1 MAQHGMRESGLYQ
14 LIHLQGSGAP
24 HMENP
29 DWSSEPLRALH
40 LDFSVFYGVSPVDF
54 RKKNKETLMWQH
66 LDMSL
71 IVLLSL

>member
-29 DWSSEPLRALH
+29 DWSSKPLRTLH
-40 LDFSVFYGVSPVDF
+40 MDDSVFYDALQADF
-54 RKKNKETLMWQH
+54 T
-66 LDMSL
+66 
-71 IVLLSL
+71 I

>member
-29 DWSSEPLRALH
+29 DWSSEPLRTLH
-40 LDFSVFYGVSPVDF
+40 SDVSVFYDAFQVDF
-54 RKKNKETLMWQH
+54 TFF
-66 LDMSL
+66 
-71 IVLLSL
+71 

>member
-29 DWSSEPLRALH
+29 DWSSEPLRTLH
-40 LDFSVFYGVSPVDF
+40 VFVSVFHDAL
-54 RKKNKETLMWQH
+54 RADCTIKQEIH
-66 LDMSL
+66 
-71 IVLLSL
+71 

>member
-24 HMENP
+24 RMENP

-40 LDFSVFYGVSPVDF
+40 LDVSGFYEALQVDF
-54 RKKNKETLMWQH
+54 T
-66 LDMSL
+66 
-71 IVLLSL
+71 I